1 MKRGYHVRDKECY
14 KNLKEMYQKG
24 YEILHN
30 DDDSDDFKAVQLQ
43 LLIDNEIS
51 RLYASGQI
59 SLAEKR
65 KLLKKY
71 KLSKK

>member
-1 MKRGYHVRDKECY
+1 MRDKECY